1 MRRETYAGGAQGKE
15 VVVYVIDGGGH
26 TWPGAWQYLP
36 VFMVGKASQNMDAT
50 KVIGEFFQKHRRP

>member
-1 MRRETYAGGAQGKE
+1 

-26 TWPGAWQYLP
+26 SWPGASQDLP

-50 KVIGEFFQKHRRP
+50 KVIWEFFQKHRRP